1 MKEKQKMAEVYIRY
15 ISNKLNLKAIKAFP
29 LKCKSRRMC
38 KLYNG
43 EFWKMPQNRQGGCG
57 SNLLE
62 FLQIIPKGDGILGTA
77 DALFSGGGPVLNFL
91 LNLVR
96 YCFCFYG
103 FVVLAMSH
111 VGVLAPR
118 PGIKPAPPASEG
130 EVLTTGLPGKP
141 QELLEQA
148 SCSLYFH
155 F

>member
-77 DALFSGGGPVLNFL
+77 CSSFFWRWASFELFIEFGTLLLLFL
-91 LNLVR
+91 W
-96 YCFCFYG
+96 FC
-103 FVVLAMSH
+103 
-111 VGVLAPR
+111 
-118 PGIKPAPPASEG
+118 
-130 EVLTTGLPGKP
+130 
-141 QELLEQA
+141 
-148 SCSLYFH
+148 YFWP
-155 F
+155 

>member
-103 FVVLAMSH
+103 FVVFGHESC
-111 VGVLAPR
+111 G
-118 PGIKPAPPASEG
+118 
-130 EVLTTGLPGKP
+130 GLSSPTRDQTRTP
-141 QELLEQA
+141 
-148 SCSLYFH
+148 CI
-155 F
+155 